1 MYMEE
6 YAGYEEGYDDNNE
19 EVSYDDSAIV
29 HGAQNADGNK
39 GNGNDAQIAHEI
51 MTFSQIFLF
60 LGFHWSVC
68 LPWD

>member
-6 YAGYEEGYDDNNE
+6 YAGYEEGYDDNGE

-39 GNGNDAQIAHEI
+39 GNDNDVHEI
-51 MTFSQIFLF
+51 MTFGQNF
-60 LGFHWSVC
+60 LGFHLSVC